1 MSYWM
6 ISNRSLPSRGP
17 KTPAAFGDDR
27 GDLTFWTADAG
38 PVTNS
43 DAWTSVTRA
52 VFEKRLIAA
61 AGNFPTIDS
70 SAQNSEDQHH
80 VTFFIHGFNNDWAAE
95 AARYQ
100 SICDSLFSGPDS
112 LGECVMFD
120 WPSLGSV
127 LGYLPDREH
136 ARDCANDLADV
147 LSALYEYMRAQQ
159 AQQMA
164 VTADP
169 SNACKAKIS
178 VLAHSMGNYLLEKA
192 MAVVWTR
199 KNQPLLMSLIN
210 QLLMIAAD
218 VDNDL
223 FKSGETVQQSDG
235 DAIANL
241 TYRVTALYS
250 GKDSVLGLSAG
261 LKHFGKRRLG
271 RSGIDHDFP
280 VSDNV
285 WDVDCSRFFTSETVQ
300 GFPQGVHSAYF
311 EVPDTIK
318 LIRQLLR
325 GIDRTVLVDGGV
337 APAPLA
343 KAQSV

>member
-1 MSYWM
+1 M
-6 ISNRSLPSRGP
+6 ISDRSLPSKGS
-17 KTPAAFGDDR
+17 KTPAKFGNDR
-27 GDLTFWTADAG
+27 GGLTFWTAETG
-38 PVTNS
+38 PLTDPNQWVI
-43 DAWTSVTRA
+43 VTRA
-52 VFEKRLIAA
+52 VFQKRLIAA
-61 AGNFPTIDS
+61 AANFPGVDP
-70 SAQNSEDQHH
+70 AVQNNEDQHH
-80 VTFFIHGFNNDWAAE
+80 VTFFIHGYNNNGSEE

-100 SICDSLFSGPDS
+100 GICDSLFSGTNS
-112 LGECVMFD
+112 MGECVMFD
-120 WPSLGSV
+120 WPSLGNV

-159 AQQMA
+159 IAGA
-164 VTADP
+164 ENP
-169 SNACKAKIS
+169 SNGCKAKIS
-178 VLAHSMGNYLLEKA
+178 IIAHSMGNYVLQKS

-199 KNQPLLMSLIN
+199 KNQPLLMCLVN

-241 TYRVTALYS
+241 VYRVTALYS
-250 GKDSVLGLSAG
+250 GKDPVLGLSAG

-271 RSGIDHDFP
+271 RSGLDHDFP
-280 VSDNV
+280 VPDNV
-285 WDVDCSRFFTSETVQ
+285 WDVDCSRSFTNVTVKN
-300 GFPQGVHSAYF
+300 FPQGVHSAYF
-311 EVPDTIK
+311 DVPDTIK
-318 LIRQLLR
+318 LVRELLR
-325 GIDRTVLVDGGV
+325 GVDRTVLVDEGF

>member
-1 MSYWM
+1 MAYWM
-6 ISNRSLPSRGP
+6 ISDRAL
-17 KTPAAFGDDR
+17 PAAGPQSPAGFGDDR
-27 GDLTFWTADAG
+27 GELTYWTSAAG
-38 PVTNS
+38 PATDPAAWQKVTS
-43 DAWTSVTRA
+43 A
-52 VFEKRLIAA
+52 VFQARLVAA
-61 AGNFPTIDS
+61 AATFPKIDPATQS
-70 SAQNSEDQHH
+70 SEDQRH
-80 VTFFIHGFNNDWAAE
+80 VTFFVHGFNNKWTDE

-100 SICDSLFSGPDS
+100 GLCDSFFSGATS
-112 LGECVMFD
+112 LGECIMYD
-120 WPSLGSV
+120 WPSLGTP

-159 AQQMA
+159 MA
-164 VTADP
+164 TAEDP
-169 SNACKAKIS
+169 SKACTAKVSMI
-178 VLAHSMGNYLLEKA
+178 AHSMGNYLLEKA

-210 QLLMIAAD
+210 QLLMVAAD

-223 FKSGETVQQSDG
+223 FKSGESVQQSDG

-241 TYRVTALYS
+241 TYRITALYS
-250 GKDSVLGLSAG
+250 GKDPVLGLSAG

-271 RSGIDHDFP
+271 RSGIDHDYP

-285 WDVDCSRFFTSETVQ
+285 WDIDCSRFFTSNSVK
-300 GFPQGVHSAYF
+300 GYPQGVHSAYF
-311 EVPDTIK
+311 DVPETIE

-325 GIDRTVLVDGGV
+325 GVDRTVLITEGL

-343 KAQSV
+343 KAQVV